1 MVFVQAET
9 LETILGVSR
18 SNSAFYPEPDSR
30 TGKEVGNKPDSRH
43 GVESKLPVLPL
54 PELVISGMKVSLK

>member
-1 MVFVQAET
+1 MVSVQAET

-30 TGKEVGNKPDSRH
+30 TGKEVGNKSDSRH
-43 GVESKLPVLPL
+43 GVESK
-54 PELVISGMKVSLK
+54 